1 MPLRGIRRSTQKS
14 PPIFSHEFIIQNHAD
29 IVSCLA
35 MLFVIGLMF
44 QVTSPVAQLFVS
56 MGHNVTLNVTESME
70 ETQTTLYSL
79 GVKDVCAVFFYML
92 VAVVMH
98 AVFQEYALDKINRKM
113 HLSKLKHS
121 KFNESGQLLAFYI
134 ISLAWGIDII
144 VTEGYIWDL
153 TSLWNGY
160 PKSHALQPFISKFFF
175 VMQIAYWLHCFPEL
189 YFQRVKK
196 EELSARVQYAA
207 LYLVFTVAAY
217 VLNFT
222 RVGLCLLLVQYL
234 VESIRHL
241 ARLLHFAERP
251 TLAKHAFS
259 FFNALFVVAR
269 LLSITLGILTFWYG
283 LPLAASAGTLD
294 AAEGNFNVQIVRIN
308 CLVAICLLQAKL
320 MWTFITFHLKRR
332 RELRSEE
339 SSGKKGGKKSG
350 AVVVGG
356 VASPKHKKKA
366 AKTEYDD
373 LPEADQQQLKSKKSK

>member
-1 MPLRGIRRSTQKS
+1 MPLRGIRRSAQKS
-14 PPIFSHEFIIQNHAD
+14 PPIFSHEFVIQNHAD

-56 MGHNVTLNVTESME
+56 MGHSVTLNGTEPAE
-70 ETQTTLYSL
+70 EAQVTLYAY

-98 AVFQEYALDKINRKM
+98 AVLQEYALDKINRKM

-121 KFNESGQLLAFYI
+121 KFNESGQLLAFYV
-134 ISLAWGIDII
+134 ISLAWGIDIL

-153 TSLWNGY
+153 TSLWADY
-160 PKSHALQPFISKFFF
+160 PASHALQPYISKFFF
-175 VMQIAYWLHCFPEL
+175 VMQISYWLHCFPEL

-207 LYLVFTVAAY
+207 LYLVCTVAAY

-222 RVGLCLLLVQYL
+222 RVALCLLLVQYL
-234 VESIRHL
+234 VETLRHV
-241 ARLLHFAERP
+241 ARLLHFAEKP
-251 TLAKHAFS
+251 TLAKHAFAV
-259 FFNALFVVAR
+259 FNALFVVAR

-283 LPLAASAGTLD
+283 LPLAASSGSLD
-294 AAEGNFNVQIVRIN
+294 VAAGNFNVQIVRIN

-332 RELRSEE
+332 RDLQSEE
-339 SSGKKGGKKSG
+339 NAGKKGKKSASSSG
-350 AVVVGG
+350 AGA
-356 VASPKHKKKA
+356 ASPKHKKKV
-366 AKTEYDD
+366 KGEYDD
-373 LPEADQQQLKSKKSK
+373 LPEADQQLKNKKSK

>member
-14 PPIFSHEFIIQNHAD
+14 PPILSHEFVIQNHAD

-56 MGHNVTLNVTESME
+56 MGHNVTLNATESGEDAQM
-70 ETQTTLYSL
+70 TFYGY

-98 AVFQEYALDKINRKM
+98 AVFQEYALDKINRKL

-134 ISLAWGIDII
+134 ISLTWGIDIL

-153 TSLWNGY
+153 TSLWTGY
-160 PKSHALQPFISKFFF
+160 PASHALQPFISKFFF

-222 RVGLCLLLVQYL
+222 RVALCLLLVQYL
-234 VESIRHL
+234 VESIRHI
-241 ARLLHFAERP
+241 ARLLHFAEKP

-259 FFNALFVVAR
+259 IFNALFVVSR

-283 LPLAASAGTLD
+283 LPLAASAGSLN
-294 AAEGNFNVQIVRIN
+294 AADGNFNVQIVRIN

-332 RELRSEE
+332 RELQSEE
-339 SSGKKGGKKSG
+339 SAGKKAKKSG
-350 AVVVGG
+350 SSGAGA
-356 VASPKHKKKA
+356 ASPKHKKKA
-366 AKTEYDD
+366 KGEFDD
-373 LPEADQQQLKSKKSK
+373 LPEADQQLKNKKSK